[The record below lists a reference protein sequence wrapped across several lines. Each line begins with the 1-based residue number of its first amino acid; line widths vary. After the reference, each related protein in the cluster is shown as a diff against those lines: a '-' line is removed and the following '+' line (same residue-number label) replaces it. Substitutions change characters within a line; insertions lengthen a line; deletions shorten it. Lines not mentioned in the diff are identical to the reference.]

1 MKGQR
6 RKEVSTELA
15 LGADLS
21 TVSTDFRKKTRGRSP
36 KALALGLA
44 HLLVL
49 VT

>member
-1 MKGQR
+1 MTCERAG
-6 RKEVSTELA
+6 EHSELA

-21 TVSTDFRKKTRGRSP
+21 TISTDFRKKTRGHP